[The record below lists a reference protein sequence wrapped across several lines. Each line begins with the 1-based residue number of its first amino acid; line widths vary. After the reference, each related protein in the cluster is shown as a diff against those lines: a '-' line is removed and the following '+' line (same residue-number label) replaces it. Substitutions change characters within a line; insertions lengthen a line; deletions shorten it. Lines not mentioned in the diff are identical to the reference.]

1 MTNYTAT
8 LIQGNMSGIPIAPPT
23 PIKEV
28 IAMPLWLYVL
38 VALTAFALIAL
49 MLFEALTTPNRRL
62 AYMQGAFT
70 LLLIFFSVA
79 YNIILGYVMA
89 IGFAFAGAI
98 NAIKAS
104 K

>member
-8 LIQGNMSGIPIAPPT
+8 LIQGNVSGIPIVPPT

-28 IAMPLWLYVL
+28 ISMPLWLFIPL
-38 VALTAFALIAL
+38 ALTAFALIAL
-49 MLFEALTTPNRRL
+49 MSYEALKTPNRRL
-62 AYMQGAFT
+62 AYLQAAFT

>member
-8 LIQGNMSGIPIAPPT
+8 LIQGNISGIPLAPPT

-28 IAMPLWLYVL
+28 ITMPLWLFIPL
-38 VALTAFALIAL
+38 ALTAFALIAL
-49 MLFEALTTPNRRL
+49 MLYEALITPNRRL
-62 AYMQGAFT
+62 AYMQAAFSV
-70 LLLIFFSVA
+70 LLISLSVA
-79 YNIILGYVMA
+79 YNIMLGYVA
-89 IGFAFAGAI
+89 ALGFAFAGAI

>member
-8 LIQGNMSGIPIAPPT
+8 LIQGNISGIPIAPPT

-38 VALTAFALIAL
+38 MALTAFTLIAL
-49 MLFEALTTPNRRL
+49 MLYEALKTPNRRL
-62 AYMQGAFT
+62 AYVQGAFT
-70 LLLIFFSVA
+70 ILLISFSVA
-79 YNIILGYVMA
+79 YNIMLGYIA
-89 IGFAFAGAI
+89 ALGFAFAGAI